1 MAKKID
7 TTSIEDK
14 LKAMYKLQLVDSELD
29 KIKILRGELPMEV
42 KDLEDDIVG
51 MQTRISRL
59 EGGINEI
66 DQKISGHKGIMKD
79 AAALIKKYKKQMDE
93 VRNDR
98 EFKALTKELE
108 DQELDIKLAEK
119 RIGDSERL
127 KEKRGEVVKGL
138 KDELKEME
146 AALKLKQSELD
157 KIVEKTEKE
166 EEKLGKSSER
176 AKKKLTERLLKSYVK
191 IRKNYRNGLAVVPVD
206 RDACGGCY
214 NKVPAQIQLELALFK
229 KIIACEHCG
238 RVLVDPEIL
247 ARKKKEEEA

>member
-7 TTSIEDK
+7 TTTIEDK
-14 LKAMYKLQLVDSELD
+14 LKAMYKLQLIDSELD

-51 MQTRISRL
+51 MQTRIARL
-59 EGGINEI
+59 ESGVNEI
-66 DQKISGHKGIMKD
+66 DQKISGHKGVMKD
-79 AAALIKKYKKQMDE
+79 AQALIKKYKKQMDE

-127 KEKRGEVVKGL
+127 KEKRTEVVKGL
-138 KDELKEME
+138 KEELKEME

-176 AKKKLTERLLKSYVK
+176 AKKKINERLLKSYIK
-191 IRKNYRNGLAVVPVD
+191 IRKNYRNGLAVVPVE

-238 RVLVDPEIL
+238 RVLVDSEIL
-247 ARKKKEEEA
+247 ARKKKEEA